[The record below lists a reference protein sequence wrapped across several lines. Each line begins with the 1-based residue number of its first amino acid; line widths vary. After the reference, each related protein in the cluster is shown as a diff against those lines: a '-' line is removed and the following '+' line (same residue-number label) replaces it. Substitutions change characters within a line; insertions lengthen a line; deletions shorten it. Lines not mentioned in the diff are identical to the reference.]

1 MSTATFASDYFGG
14 RIPLGRVFWLYG
26 VVGGFV
32 LSFLLESSKGS
43 ALYQVLGVVLLAY
56 LVCWYVAMWRSSA
69 NYQGP
74 SSMRVLVRLLVL
86 VPLLGIGLAVALPA
100 IQGKKQPASVVG
112 QPASNFDASTSRL
125 IAVDKSGFDASTARP
140 IIIDQ
145 ATGRE
150 IEITHEQAQALR
162 DTR

>member
-1 MSTATFASDYFGG
+1 MSTATFASDYLGG

-69 NYQGP
+69 SYKGP
-74 SSMRVLVRLLVL
+74 TSLRVLSRLLVL
-86 VPLLGIGLAVALPA
+86 VPLLGIALAVVLPA
-100 IQGKKQPASVVG
+100 IQGKKQTAPVAA
-112 QPASNFDASTSRL
+112 QPASS
-125 IAVDKSGFDASTARP
+125 FDASTARP
-140 IIIDQ
+140 IIVDK

-150 IEITHEQAQALR
+150 IEITHEQAQALANSR
-162 DTR
+162 